1 MKLSGEQQNR
11 LSELY
16 RENFVPLLCYARSI
30 LRDHDAAEDVVQ
42 ETFQIACRRADQLFA
57 SENPDGWLMNT
68 LKNILH
74 NRKRKFHRF
83 LQIFTV
89 KPLDEELDITA
100 EPPGELDVMIQTVL
114 TPEEYRIYLRVIAHG
129 ELISAAAR
137 ELGLSPE
144 ACKKRT
150 QRIRAKLRA

>member
-30 LRDHDAAEDVVQ
+30 LRDHDAAEDVAQ

-68 LKNILH
+68 LKTS
-74 NRKRKFHRF
+74 
-83 LQIFTV
+83 FTT
-89 KPLDEELDITA
+89 ESASFTA
-100 EPPGELDVMIQTVL
+100 FCR
-114 TPEEYRIYLRVIAHG
+114 YSR
-129 ELISAAAR
+129 
-137 ELGLSPE
+137 
-144 ACKKRT
+144 
-150 QRIRAKLRA
+150 